1 LALASHDLI
10 GLHGC
15 TTAGVDS
22 LVSEV
27 HSERAADILG
37 PRSTEASFEWRSAG
51 LPRTGQLDGTPAIEY
66 AFHGDG
72 LRLTIGGD
80 RVDFDFGFD
89 GRTGGFDDWW
99 LAEYAAEHPAEFP
112 EFQDRARLSAA
123 VAAGRSAGEII
134 RPFRSQQDNLDY
146 LAADIRAQAS

>member
-1 LALASHDLI
+1 MDARLLELI
-10 GLHGC
+10 R
-15 TTAGVDS
+15 S
-22 LVSEV
+22 FQ
-27 HSERAADILG
+27 
-37 PRSTEASFEWRSAG
+37 RSTASALRTFLDRVQLKHPFEWRSAG